1 MNSVRTKVLLY
12 IKFES
17 VEDSV
22 DLLPRDHELLEEG
35 SAISVARAAHG
46 EC

>member
-1 MNSVRTKVLLY
+1 MNSIHAKVLLY

-17 VEDSV
+17 VEDIV
-22 DLLPRDHELLEEG
+22 DLLPRDPDLLEED
-35 SAISVARAAHG
+35 SANSVARAAHG